1 MDFIASAAAADVR
14 AVSVKVYLARTEAP
28 KGKAAVSLQG
38 HDEASKNAG
47 YLIML
52 TGGRS

>member
-28 KGKAAVSLQG
+28 KARGPFHCKDMMKLAR
-38 HDEASKNAG
+38 
-47 YLIML
+47 ML
-52 TGGRS
+52 AI